1 MVSCSQP
8 LAAEAGLRVLQ
19 AGGNAADAAVAVAA
33 ALGVTEP
40 CSTGTHNRRSLLPCM
55 SIYLYV
61 YICALLYVSL
71 SLSLSLF
78 VTYTNNLC
86 AHTGIGGD
94 AFALYYDASQRSVSC
109 LQVCCCS
116 AEDLIWLQQHCL
128 VCPSPIPLNPCV
140 MWNWKTVA
148 LAFKT
153 TATHHH
159 AHT

>member
-40 CSTGTHNRRSLLPCM
+40 CSTGTQNRRSLLPCM

-61 YICALLYVSL
+61 YIRALLYVSL

-78 VTYTNNLC
+78 ITYTNNLC
-86 AHTGIGGD
+86 THRHRGRRLC
-94 AFALYYDASQRSVSC
+94 ALLRRLTTQRQLPAGMLLLS
-109 LQVCCCS
+109 
-116 AEDLIWLQQHCL
+116 
-128 VCPSPIPLNPCV
+128 
-140 MWNWKTVA
+140 
-148 LAFKT
+148 
-153 TATHHH
+153 
-159 AHT
+159 